1 MTTLEL
7 DREIRTQVRRIHGDS
22 FSMLLLLNYAK
33 QLSNNDV
40 TDKMLSGDALRLWNR
55 TNVLSKLYK
64 GWDGADASPIENKTI
79 ANMQN
84 VLRKCSET
92 DFSGWVLFPDD
103 NGTLLLQ
110 SQDKNASISLGN
122 NLFSYVCQKG
132 NDIISGENVRFSVT
146 SFLNVIKSINNDD

>member
-1 MTTLEL
+1 MTALEL
-7 DREIRTQVRRIHGDS
+7 DKEIKTQVRRIHGDS

-33 QLSNNDV
+33 QLSNNEV
-40 TDKMLSGDALRLWNR
+40 TDKMLSGDALRLWKR

-84 VLRKCSET
+84 VLKKCSET

-122 NLFSYVCQKG
+122 NLFSFVCQKG

>member
-79 ANMQN
+79 VNMQN
-84 VLRKCSET
+84 VLKKCSET